1 MVYPGEGKSRAET
14 IDPGPITVLLRRWRT
29 GDSAAAEE
37 LTAIIY
43 PELCQLARARLA
55 VRRDGGLSP
64 TELVHEA
71 FLRLAQQ
78 RQPEWANRSHFFY
91 ICARLMRQILVD
103 LSRERL
109 TIKRG
114 EGRRDLDLDSLEFVL
129 PQRGLSIL
137 ALNDALIALADFAPR
152 QAQTLEMRYFG
163 GLTADEIA
171 DLTGVAAATVVR
183 DLRAAKAWLRVH
195 LAAPRK
201 PE

>member
-1 MVYPGEGKSRAET
+1 M
-14 IDPGPITVLLRRWRT
+14 DPGPITVLLRRWRT

-55 VRRDGGLSP
+55 VRRDDGLSP

-114 EGRRDLDLDSLEFVL
+114 EGRRDLDLDRLEFTL

-137 ALNDALIALADFAPR
+137 ALNDALIALADFDPR
-152 QAQTLEMRYFG
+152 KAQTLEMRYFG
-163 GLTADEIA
+163 GMTADEIA
-171 DLTGVAAATVVR
+171 DLTGVAVATVVR

-195 LAAPRK
+195 MAAPG
-201 PE
+201 ESE